1 MRQIVLDR
9 LKVIIS
15 EKVLGGWRDGWV
27 YGRLKQEFELQ
38 PDELN
43 AIAQVLG
50 FKYGWNA
57 ALEKLLWQQWQLEES
72 RWKQQELKTA
82 KQQLSKRQ
90 QDANIAQ
97 EINMTKIAKD
107 LCEDGVF
114 DRELTQIEKKLIKI
128 ILTMDAEE
136 QLWLL
141 DVIFEGRKK

>member
-9 LKVIIS
+9 LKVVLS
-15 EKVLGGWRDGWV
+15 EKAVGGWRDGWV
-27 YGRLKQEFELQ
+27 YGRLKQEFDLQ

-50 FKYGWNA
+50 FKFGWNA

-82 KQQLSKRQ
+82 KQQLSKHQ

-107 LCEDGVF
+107 LCDDGVF
-114 DRELTQIEKKLIKI
+114 DRELTQIEKKLMKI

-141 DVIFEGRKK
+141 DVIFEGQKK

>member
-1 MRQIVLDR
+1 MRQIFLDR
-9 LKVIIS
+9 LKVILS
-15 EKVLGGWRDGWV
+15 EKTLGGWRDGWV

-57 ALEKLLWQQWQLEES
+57 SLEKLLWQQWQAEES

-107 LCEDGVF
+107 LCDDGVF
-114 DRELTQIEKKLIKI
+114 DRELTQLEKKLMKI
-128 ILTMDAEE
+128 ILTMNVEE

-141 DVIFEGRKK
+141 DVIFEGRKN

>member
-1 MRQIVLDR
+1 MRQLFLDR
-9 LKVIIS
+9 LKAVLN
-15 EKVLGGWRDGWV
+15 EKTVGSWRDGWV

-38 PDELN
+38 PDELD
-43 AIAQVLG
+43 AIAKILG

-72 RWKQQELKTA
+72 RWQQQELKAA
-82 KQQLSKRQ
+82 KQQLNKRQ

-107 LCEDGVF
+107 LCDDGIF
-114 DRELTQIEKKLIKI
+114 DRELTAIEKKLMKI
-128 ILTMDAEE
+128 ILTMNAEE

-141 DVIFEGRKK
+141 DVIFEGRKS